1 MKGKNTLNHMLFTP
15 QTQASYSSLTL
26 MQKLSVHPTDRNISV
41 QNEADE
47 AAYNTISKS
56 FMYSVTSGQSP
67 DAFIV
72 NTNMNANTQMH
83 VRIHT
88 SLCYYSIYYAIKYNK
103 TSKTTN
109 VHKCKHYIW

>member
-56 FMYSVTSGQSP
+56 FMYSVTSGS
-67 DAFIV
+67 ISRCLHSKYKYECKY
-72 NTNMNANTQMH
+72 TNACMDPYKPMLLFN
-83 VRIHT
+83 I
-88 SLCYYSIYYAIKYNK
+88 LCNK
-103 TSKTTN
+103 
-109 VHKCKHYIW
+109 IQ

>member
-47 AAYNTISKS
+47 AAYNTISRS
-56 FMYSVTSGQSP
+56 FMYSETSGS
-67 DAFIV
+67 ISRCLHSKYKYE
-72 NTNMNANTQMH
+72 NKYTNACTNPYKPMLLFN
-83 VRIHT
+83 I
-88 SLCYYSIYYAIKYNK
+88 LWNK
-103 TSKTTN
+103 
-109 VHKCKHYIW
+109 IQ